1 MKSLIRIFNNI
12 FIIPYKSKI
21 IYWPIDK
28 TLYYKDNIN
37 NFSLD
42 WVYIWSIYDKNIQK
56 DLKNFKY
63 RYNTKSLQDFVK
75 IYIRLI
81 WDYIREDKEN
91 LIITWMPIYILDR
104 LFRTYNHTYKLCNKI
119 SSDTGIRFKKLVK
132 KIKHTKKQARLN
144 KNQRAVNIK
153 WCFKSIN
160 QIDIKWKNIIII
172 DDIISTWNTSHEI
185 WKILKECWANKVY
198 WLFLA
203 SYKNY

>member
-153 WCFKSIN
+153 WCFK
-160 QIDIKWKNIIII
+160 
-172 DDIISTWNTSHEI
+172 
-185 WKILKECWANKVY
+185 
-198 WLFLA
+198 
-203 SYKNY
+203 